1 MERKS
6 KGEEKGESN
15 EDGNEELEIVHGE
28 PKHHRREREAR
39 TERFA
44 ASPRASGPV
53 ISAPNK
59 ALSTTE
65 TATTITKMNIYC
77 FLQKLIRRI
86 GRNRGLCSLI
96 FGLWS

>member
-1 MERKS
+1 MRVMKMEMKNLKLFMVNQS
-6 KGEEKGESN
+6 IIEENEKVGQKG
-15 EDGNEELEIVHGE
+15 LL
-28 PKHHRREREAR
+28 
-39 TERFA
+39 A
-44 ASPRASGPV
+44 ASPRESGPV